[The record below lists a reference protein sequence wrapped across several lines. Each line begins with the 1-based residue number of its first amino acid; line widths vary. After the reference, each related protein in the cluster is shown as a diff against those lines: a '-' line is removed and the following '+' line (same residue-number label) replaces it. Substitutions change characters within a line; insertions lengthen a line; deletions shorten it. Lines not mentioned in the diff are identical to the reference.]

1 MVEVFKTT
9 VSDAYYAQLLV
20 QRVHKRFPHYRA
32 NFDLTDCDRIL
43 RIETAGKVDIP
54 GVAQIIRTFGYQA
67 EVLSD
72 EITQNI
78 ASTYR

>member
-9 VSDAYYAQLLV
+9 VSDAYYARLLLRRIHA
-20 QRVHKRFPHYRA
+20 QIPHCVA

-43 RIETAGKVDIP
+43 RIQSLHPINA
-54 GVAQIIRTFGYQA
+54 AQVIVIVRTFGYCA

-72 EITQNI
+72 DIITLGK
-78 ASTYR
+78 TG